1 MPWGAIVAPFLV
13 GMIADRFCAAERM
26 LGILH
31 LLGAAIL
38 YYASGVRE
46 PAVVF
51 WVLLAY
57 ALCYNPTLALVNGIS
72 FDQLKPMGIRVARLV
87 MELC

>member
-13 GMIADRFCAAERM
+13 GMIADRFCAAEKM
-26 LGILH
+26 LGILYLH
-31 LLGAAIL
+31 GAAIL
-38 YYASGVRE
+38 YYASSVRE

-51 WVLLAY
+51 WYGLPARYV
-57 ALCYNPTLALVNGIS
+57 TTRRWLVKGIS

-87 MELC
+87 MEIC